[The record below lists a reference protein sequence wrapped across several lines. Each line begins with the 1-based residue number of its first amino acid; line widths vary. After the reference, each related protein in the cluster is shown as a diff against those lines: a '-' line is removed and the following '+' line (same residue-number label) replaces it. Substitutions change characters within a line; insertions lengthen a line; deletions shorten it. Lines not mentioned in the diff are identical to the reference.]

1 MQIVASLRLNWKL
14 IAGALVLL
22 GAAAFAADRAR
33 DHQAWERRLLIALPD
48 QVVADPQLVRFAIAE
63 ARPLYARHCA
73 ACHGADMRGN
83 PALGAPSLSDSAWLY
98 GSGTVYDIE
107 RTLLYGVR
115 SGRSKSHNITDM
127 PAFGLT
133 GRLSDGD
140 IRSVVQYVLQL
151 SGDNYDPTAANEGR
165 RVFYGAAN
173 CSDCHGMDARG
184 DSGYGAPD
192 LTRNVWNS
200 GSSAQDL
207 FRAIYFG
214 EHRVMPGWRGVL
226 PLEQIRALAV
236 YVYWASHPTPAQA
249 ANTYAQSM
257 ITPGGAAQK
266 Q

>member
-1 MQIVASLRLNWKL
+1 VQIVASLRLNWKL
-14 IAGALVLL
+14 MLGALALL
-22 GAAAFAADRAR
+22 AAAVYAADMVNHH
-33 DHQAWERRLLIALPD
+33 DDMEQRLITTLPD

-63 ARPLYARHCA
+63 ARPLYSRHCA
-73 ACHGADMRGN
+73 ACHGTDMRGT
-83 PALGAPSLSDSAWLY
+83 PALGAPNLADSTWLY
-98 GSGTVYDIE
+98 GSGSVYDIE

-151 SGDNYDPTAANEGR
+151 SGDNYDPAAANEGR
-165 RVFYGAAN
+165 RVFYGNAN
-173 CSDCHGMDARG
+173 CADCHGQDARG

-200 GSSAQDL
+200 GNSPDDL
-207 FRAIYFG
+207 YRAIYFG

-226 PLEQIRALAV
+226 SLVEIRALAV
-236 YVYWASHPTPAQA
+236 YVYRASHPTPVRA
-249 ANTYAQSM
+249 ADTYA
-257 ITPGGAAQK
+257 AR
-266 Q
+266 

>member
-14 IAGALVLL
+14 IWGALALL
-22 GAAAFAADRAR
+22 AAAVYAADMVNRH
-33 DHQAWERRLLIALPD
+33 DDMERRLITTLPD

-63 ARPLYARHCA
+63 ARPVYSAHCA
-73 ACHGADMRGN
+73 ACHSPDMHGN
-83 PALGAPSLSDSAWLY
+83 PALGAPNLADTTWLY
-98 GSGTVYDIE
+98 GSGSVYDIE
-107 RTLLYGVR
+107 RTVLYGVR

-140 IRSVVQYVLQL
+140 IRSVVQYILQL
-151 SGDNYDPTAANEGR
+151 SGDNYDPAAANEGR

-173 CSDCHGMDARG
+173 CADCHGSDARG

-200 GSSAQDL
+200 GSTPDDL
-207 FRAIYFG
+207 YRAIYFG

-226 PLEQIRALAV
+226 SLVEIRALAV
-236 YVYWASHPTPAQA
+236 YVYWASHSTPAHD
-249 ANTYAQSM
+249 TYA
-257 ITPGGAAQK
+257 AR
-266 Q
+266 